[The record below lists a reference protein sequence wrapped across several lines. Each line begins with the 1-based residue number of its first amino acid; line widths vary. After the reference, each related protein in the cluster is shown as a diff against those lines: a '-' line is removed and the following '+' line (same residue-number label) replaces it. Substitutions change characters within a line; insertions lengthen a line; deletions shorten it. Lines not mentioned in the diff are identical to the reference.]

1 MTAASTV
8 RNRKVRIVT
17 GGVLAT
23 AALAGCSAGTEGT
36 PYPVET
42 AATAASQSAKAAQLP
57 QRPADISLEGVNLC
71 EVFPQVQLDAL
82 KITSTPRQG
91 PSEDGPTCVFDAD
104 GAEPV
109 HAYHV
114 RAVPADLQEWITGAR
129 RKNSMTTEPKTI
141 GGYPALTNHRAAG
154 DPADCETLVG
164 VARGQTL
171 AVQTFAIT
179 RGKLTQPQLCDMS
192 VHAADLALQT
202 LKARN

>member
-1 MTAASTV
+1 VTAASTV
-8 RNRKVRIVT
+8 RNRRWRIT

-23 AALAGCSAGTEGT
+23 AALAGCSAGTGGT

-57 QRPADISLEGVNLC
+57 QRPADLPLQGVDLC
-71 EVFPQVQLDAL
+71 EIFPQVRLDEL
-82 KITSTPRQG
+82 KITSLPREAPEQ
-91 PSEDGPTCVFDAD
+91 DGRTCVFDAD

-109 HAYHV
+109 HSYHV
-114 RAVPADLQEWITGAR
+114 RAVQADLDQWITGAR
-129 RKNSMTTEPKTI
+129 KKNSMTTEPKTI
-141 GGYPALTNHRAAG
+141 GGYPALTNYRAAG

-164 VARGQTL
+164 VAKGQTL

-192 VHAADLALQT
+192 AHAADLALQS

>member
-8 RNRKVRIVT
+8 RSRKLRIT

-23 AALAGCSAGTEGT
+23 AALAGCSAGTDGT
-36 PYPVET
+36 PYPIET

-57 QRPADISLEGVNLC
+57 QRPAELPLQGVNLC
-71 EVFPQVQLDAL
+71 EVFPQVQLDAM
-82 KITSTPRQG
+82 KITSTPREA
-91 PSEDGPTCVFDAD
+91 PPEDGPTCVFDAD

-114 RAVPADLQEWITGAR
+114 RAVSADLDEWITGAR
-129 RKNSMTTEPKTI
+129 KKNSMTTEPKTI
-141 GGYPALTNHRAAG
+141 GGYPALTNYRAAG
-154 DPADCETLVG
+154 DPADCEALVG

-179 RGKLTQPQLCDMS
+179 RGKFTQPQLCDLS
-192 VHAADLALQT
+192 VRAADIALQT

>member
-1 MTAASTV
+1 VTAASTV
-8 RNRKVRIVT
+8 RNRIA

-57 QRPADISLEGVNLC
+57 QRPADLSLQGADLC
-71 EVFPQVQLDAL
+71 AIFPQVQLDAL
-82 KITSTPRQG
+82 KITSLPRAAPEQ
-91 PSEDGPTCVFDAD
+91 DGPTCVFDAD

-109 HAYHV
+109 HSYHV
-114 RAVPADLQEWITGAR
+114 RAVPADLDQWITGAR
-129 RKNSMTTEPKTI
+129 KKNSMTTEPKTI
-141 GGYPALTNHRAAG
+141 GGYPALTNYRAAG

-164 VARGQTL
+164 VAKGQTL

-179 RGKLTQPQLCDMS
+179 RGKLTQPQLCDLS
-192 VHAADLALQT
+192 AHAADVALQT

>member
-1 MTAASTV
+1 MRIIGGAVAAV
-8 RNRKVRIVT
+8 
-17 GGVLAT
+17 
-23 AALAGCSAGTEGT
+23 ALAGCSAGTDGT

-57 QRPADISLEGVNLC
+57 QRPADLPLDGVHLC

-82 KITSTPRQG
+82 KITSAPREAAA
-91 PSEDGPTCVFDAD
+91 PADGPTCVFDAD

-109 HAYHV
+109 HSYHV
-114 RAVPADLQEWITGAR
+114 RAVPADLGEWITGAR
-129 RKNSMTTEPKTI
+129 KKNSMTTEPKTI
-141 GGYPALTNHRAAG
+141 GGYPALTNYRADG

-164 VARGQTL
+164 VAKGQTL

-179 RGKLTQPQLCDMS
+179 RGKLTQPQLCDMA
-192 VHAADLALQT
+192 VHAADLALQS

>member
-1 MTAASTV
+1 VTAASMV
-8 RNRKVRIVT
+8 RNRIA

-57 QRPADISLEGVNLC
+57 QRPADLPLPGVDLC
-71 EVFPQVQLDAL
+71 ALFPQVQLDAL
-82 KITSTPRQG
+82 KITSLPRAAPEQ
-91 PSEDGPTCVFDAD
+91 DGPTCVFDAD

-109 HAYHV
+109 HSYHV
-114 RAVPADLQEWITGAR
+114 RAVAADLDQRITGAR
-129 RKNSMTTEPKTI
+129 KKNSMTTEPKTI
-141 GGYPALTNHRAAG
+141 GGYPALTNYRAAG

-164 VARGQTL
+164 VAKGQTL

-192 VHAADLALQT
+192 AHAADLALQS

>member
-8 RNRKVRIVT
+8 RNRIA

-57 QRPADISLEGVNLC
+57 QRPADLSLQGVDLC
-71 EVFPQVQLDAL
+71 AIFPQVQLDAL
-82 KITSTPRQG
+82 KITSLPRAAPEQ
-91 PSEDGPTCVFDAD
+91 DGPTCVFDAD

-109 HAYHV
+109 HSYHV
-114 RAVPADLQEWITGAR
+114 RAVPADLDQWITGAR
-129 RKNSMTTEPKTI
+129 KKNSMTTEPKTI
-141 GGYPALTNHRAAG
+141 GGYPALTNYRAAG

-164 VARGQTL
+164 VAKGHTL

-192 VHAADLALQT
+192 AHAADVALQT

>member
-8 RNRKVRIVT
+8 RNRRWRIT

-23 AALAGCSAGTEGT
+23 AALAGCSAGTAGT

-57 QRPADISLEGVNLC
+57 QRPAGLPLLGVDLC
-71 EVFPQVQLDAL
+71 EIFPQVRLDEL
-82 KITSTPRQG
+82 KITSLPRAAQD
-91 PSEDGPTCVFDAD
+91 PDGPTCVFDAD

-109 HAYHV
+109 HSYHV
-114 RAVPADLQEWITGAR
+114 RAVASDLDQWITGSR
-129 RKNSMTTEPKTI
+129 KKNSMTTVPKTI
-141 GGYPALTNHRAAG
+141 GGYPALTTYRAAG

-164 VARGQTL
+164 VAKGQTL
-171 AVQTFAIT
+171 TVQTFAIT

-192 VHAADLALQT
+192 AHAADLALQS

>member
-1 MTAASTV
+1 M
-8 RNRKVRIVT
+8 RNRTLRIT

-57 QRPADISLEGVNLC
+57 QRPAELTLQGVNLC
-71 EVFPQVQLDAL
+71 DVFPQVQLDAL
-82 KITSTPRQG
+82 KITSTPREAPEQ
-91 PSEDGPTCVFDAD
+91 DGPTCVFDAD

-109 HAYHV
+109 HSYHV
-114 RAVPADLQEWITGAR
+114 RAVPADLEQWITGAR
-129 RKNSMTTEPKTI
+129 KKNSMTTEPKNI
-141 GGYPALTNHRAAG
+141 GGYPALTNYRGAG
-154 DPADCETLVG
+154 EPADCETLVG

-179 RGKLTQPQLCDMS
+179 RGKLTQPQLCEMS
-192 VHAADLALQT
+192 AHAADLALQS
-202 LKARN
+202 LKSRN

>member
-1 MTAASTV
+1 VTAASMV
-8 RNRKVRIVT
+8 RNRIA

-57 QRPADISLEGVNLC
+57 QRPADLPLPGVDLC
-71 EVFPQVQLDAL
+71 ALFPQVQLDAL
-82 KITSTPRQG
+82 KITSLPRAAPEQ
-91 PSEDGPTCVFDAD
+91 DGPTCVFDAD

-109 HAYHV
+109 HSYHV
-114 RAVPADLQEWITGAR
+114 RAVAADLDQWITGAR
-129 RKNSMTTEPKTI
+129 KKNSMTTEPKTI
-141 GGYPALTNHRAAG
+141 GGYPALTNYRAAG

-164 VARGQTL
+164 VAKGHTL

-179 RGKLTQPQLCDMS
+179 RGKLTQPQLCEMS
-192 VHAADLALQT
+192 AHAADIALQS

>member
-8 RNRKVRIVT
+8 RNRIA

-57 QRPADISLEGVNLC
+57 QRPADLSLQGVELC
-71 EVFPQVQLDAL
+71 EIFPQVQLDAL
-82 KITSTPRQG
+82 KITSVPRQA
-91 PSEDGPTCVFDAD
+91 PEQDGPTCVFDAD

-114 RAVPADLQEWITGAR
+114 RAVPADLEQWITGTR
-129 RKNSMTTEPKTI
+129 KKNSMTTEPKTI
-141 GGYPALTNHRAAG
+141 GGYPALTNYRAAG

-164 VARGQTL
+164 VAKGQTL

-192 VHAADLALQT
+192 AHAADLALQT

>member
-8 RNRKVRIVT
+8 RNRIA

-57 QRPADISLEGVNLC
+57 QRPADLSLQGVELC
-71 EVFPQVQLDAL
+71 EIFPQVQLDAL
-82 KITSTPRQG
+82 KINSVPRKA
-91 PSEDGPTCVFDAD
+91 PEEDGRTCVFDAD

-109 HAYHV
+109 HSYHV
-114 RAVPADLQEWITGAR
+114 RAVSADLGQWITGTR
-129 RKNSMTTEPKTI
+129 KKNSMTTEPKTI
-141 GGYPALTNHRAAG
+141 GGYPALTNYRAAG

-164 VARGQTL
+164 VAKGQTL

-179 RGKLTQPQLCDMS
+179 RGRLTQPQLCDMS
-192 VHAADLALQT
+192 AHAADLALQS

>member
-8 RNRKVRIVT
+8 RNRIA

-57 QRPADISLEGVNLC
+57 QRPADLTLQDVDLC
-71 EVFPQVQLDAL
+71 EIFPQVQLDAL
-82 KITSTPRQG
+82 KITSVPRKV
-91 PSEDGPTCVFDAD
+91 PEEDGRTCVFDAD

-114 RAVPADLQEWITGAR
+114 RAVSADLGQWITGTR
-129 RKNSMTTEPKTI
+129 KKNSMTTEPKTI
-141 GGYPALTNHRAAG
+141 GGYPALTNYRAAG

-164 VARGQTL
+164 VANGQTL

-192 VHAADLALQT
+192 ARAADLALQT

>member
-8 RNRKVRIVT
+8 RNRTVRIT

-23 AALAGCSAGTEGT
+23 VALAGCSAGTDGT

-57 QRPADISLEGVNLC
+57 QRPADLSVQGVDLC

-82 KITSTPRQG
+82 QISSRPRAAPEG
-91 PSEDGPTCVFDAD
+91 EDRTCVFDAD

-109 HAYHV
+109 HSYHV
-114 RAVPADLQEWITGAR
+114 RAVPADLEQWITGAR
-129 RKNSMTTEPKTI
+129 KKNSMTTEPKSI
-141 GGYPALTNHRAAG
+141 GGYPALTNYRAAG
-154 DPADCETLVG
+154 APADCETLVG
-164 VARGQTL
+164 VAKGQTL

-192 VHAADLALQT
+192 AHAADLALQS

>member
-1 MTAASTV
+1 MV
-8 RNRKVRIVT
+8 RNRIA

-57 QRPADISLEGVNLC
+57 QRPADLPLQGVDLC
-71 EVFPQVQLDAL
+71 ALFPQVQLDAL
-82 KITSTPRQG
+82 KITSLPRAAPEQ
-91 PSEDGPTCVFDAD
+91 DGPTCVFDAD

-109 HAYHV
+109 HSYHV
-114 RAVPADLQEWITGAR
+114 RAVAADLDQWITGAR
-129 RKNSMTTEPKTI
+129 KKNSMTTEPKTI
-141 GGYPALTNHRAAG
+141 GGYPALTNYRAAG

-164 VARGQTL
+164 VAKGHTL

-179 RGKLTQPQLCDMS
+179 RGKLTQPQLCEMS
-192 VHAADLALQT
+192 AHAADIALQS

>member
-1 MTAASTV
+1 MTARSTV
-8 RNRKVRIVT
+8 RSRTLKIT

-57 QRPADISLEGVNLC
+57 QRPADLPLQGVNLC

-82 KITSTPRQG
+82 KITSTPREG
-91 PSEDGPTCVFDAD
+91 PSADGPTCVFDAD

-114 RAVPADLQEWITGAR
+114 RAVTADLGEWITGAR
-129 RKNSMTTEPKTI
+129 KKNSMTTEPKTI
-141 GGYPALTNHRAAG
+141 AGYPALTNYRAAG
-154 DPADCETLVG
+154 DPADCEALVG

-179 RGKLTQPQLCDMS
+179 RGRLTQPQLCEMS
-192 VHAADLALQT
+192 VHAADIAVQT

>member
-1 MTAASTV
+1 VTAASTV
-8 RNRKVRIVT
+8 RNRTLRIT

-23 AALAGCSAGTEGT
+23 AALAGCSVGTEGT

-57 QRPADISLEGVNLC
+57 QRPADLTLQGVDLC

-82 KITSTPRQG
+82 KITSVPRAAPEQ
-91 PSEDGPTCVFDAD
+91 DGPTCVYDAD
-104 GAEPV
+104 GAEPFLS
-109 HAYHV
+109 YHV
-114 RAVPADLQEWITGAR
+114 RAVPADLDQWITGAR

-141 GGYPALTNHRAAG
+141 GGYPALTNFRAAG
-154 DPADCETLVG
+154 EPADCETLVG

-179 RGKLTQPQLCDMS
+179 RGKLTQPQLCDLS
-192 VHAADLALQT
+192 VHAADLALQS
-202 LKARN
+202 LPARN

>member
-1 MTAASTV
+1 VTAPSTV
-8 RNRKVRIVT
+8 RSRKVRIVT

-57 QRPADISLEGVNLC
+57 QRPAELTLQGVNLC
-71 EVFPQVQLDAL
+71 EVFPQVQLDAM
-82 KITSTPRQG
+82 KITSTPREA
-91 PSEDGPTCVFDAD
+91 PPEDGPTCVFDAD

-109 HAYHV
+109 HAFHV
-114 RAVPADLQEWITGAR
+114 RAVSADLDEWITGAR
-129 RKNSMTTEPKTI
+129 KKNSMTTEPKTI
-141 GGYPALTNHRAAG
+141 GGYPALTNYRAAG
-154 DPADCETLVG
+154 DPADCEALVG

-179 RGKLTQPQLCDMS
+179 RGKFTQPQLCDLS
-192 VHAADLALQT
+192 VQAADVALQS
-202 LKARN
+202 LKSRN

>member
-1 MTAASTV
+1 MV
-8 RNRKVRIVT
+8 RNRIA

-57 QRPADISLEGVNLC
+57 QRPADLPLPGVDLC
-71 EVFPQVQLDAL
+71 ALFPQVQLDAL
-82 KITSTPRQG
+82 KITSLPRAAPEQ
-91 PSEDGPTCVFDAD
+91 DGPTCVFDAD

-109 HAYHV
+109 HSYHV
-114 RAVPADLQEWITGAR
+114 RAVAADLDQWITGAR
-129 RKNSMTTEPKTI
+129 KKNSMTTEPKTI
-141 GGYPALTNHRAAG
+141 GGYPALTNYRAAG

-164 VARGQTL
+164 VAKGHTL

-179 RGKLTQPQLCDMS
+179 RGKLTQPQLCEMS
-192 VHAADLALQT
+192 AHAADIALQS

>member
-1 MTAASTV
+1 VTAAGTV
-8 RNRKVRIVT
+8 RNRRLRLT

-23 AALAGCSAGTEGT
+23 AALAGCSAGTGGT

-57 QRPADISLEGVNLC
+57 QRPADLTLRGVDLC

-82 KITSTPRQG
+82 KITSAPRETASQ
-91 PSEDGPTCVFDAD
+91 DGPTCVYDAD

-109 HAYHV
+109 HSYHL
-114 RAVPADLQEWITGAR
+114 RAVPADLDQWITGAR
-129 RKNSMTTEPKTI
+129 KKNSMTTEPKTI
-141 GGYPALTNHRAAG
+141 GGYPALTNYRAAG

-164 VARGQTL
+164 VAKGETL

-179 RGKLTQPQLCDMS
+179 RGKLTQPQLCDLS
-192 VHAADLALQT
+192 AHAADLALQS

>member
-8 RNRKVRIVT
+8 RNRIA

-57 QRPADISLEGVNLC
+57 QRPADLSLQGVELC
-71 EVFPQVQLDAL
+71 EIFPQVQLDAL
-82 KITSTPRQG
+82 KINSVPRKA
-91 PSEDGPTCVFDAD
+91 PEEDGRTCVFDAD

-109 HAYHV
+109 HSYHV
-114 RAVPADLQEWITGAR
+114 RAVSADLGQWITGAR
-129 RKNSMTTEPKTI
+129 KKNSMTTEPKTI
-141 GGYPALTNHRAAG
+141 GGYPALTNYRAAG

-164 VARGQTL
+164 VAKGQTL

-179 RGKLTQPQLCDMS
+179 RGRLTQPQLCDMS
-192 VHAADLALQT
+192 AHAADLALQS

>member
-8 RNRKVRIVT
+8 RNRIA

-57 QRPADISLEGVNLC
+57 QRPADLSLQGVTLC
-71 EVFPQVQLDAL
+71 EIFAQVQLDEL
-82 KITSTPRQG
+82 KITSVPRQA
-91 PSEDGPTCVFDAD
+91 PEQDGPTCVFDAD

-114 RAVPADLQEWITGAR
+114 RAVPADLEQWITGN
-129 RKNSMTTEPKTI
+129 RKKSSMTTEPKTI
-141 GGYPALTNHRAAG
+141 GGYPALTNYRAAG

-164 VARGQTL
+164 VAKGQTL

-192 VHAADLALQT
+192 AHAADLALQS

>member
-8 RNRKVRIVT
+8 RNRIA

-57 QRPADISLEGVNLC
+57 QRPADLSLQGVDLC
-71 EVFPQVQLDAL
+71 EIFPQVQLDAL
-82 KITSTPRQG
+82 KITSVPRKA
-91 PSEDGPTCVFDAD
+91 PEEDGRTCVFDAD

-109 HAYHV
+109 HSYHV
-114 RAVPADLQEWITGAR
+114 RAVSADLDQWITGTR
-129 RKNSMTTEPKTI
+129 KKNSMTTEPKTI
-141 GGYPALTNHRAAG
+141 GGYPALTNYRAAG

-164 VARGQTL
+164 VAKGQTL

-179 RGKLTQPQLCDMS
+179 RGKLTQPQLCEMS
-192 VHAADLALQT
+192 AHAADIALQS

>member
-1 MTAASTV
+1 M
-8 RNRKVRIVT
+8 
-17 GGVLAT
+17 LAT

-57 QRPADISLEGVNLC
+57 QRPADLSLQGVDLC
-71 EVFPQVQLDAL
+71 AIFPQVQLDAL
-82 KITSTPRQG
+82 KITSLPRPAPEQ
-91 PSEDGPTCVFDAD
+91 DGPTCVFDAD

-109 HAYHV
+109 HSYHV
-114 RAVPADLQEWITGAR
+114 RAVPADLDQWITGAR
-129 RKNSMTTEPKTI
+129 KKNSMTTEPKTI
-141 GGYPALTNHRAAG
+141 GGYPALTNYRAAG

-164 VARGQTL
+164 VAKGHTL

-179 RGKLTQPQLCDMS
+179 RGRLTQPQLCDMS
-192 VHAADLALQT
+192 AHAADLALQT

>member
-8 RNRKVRIVT
+8 RNRIA

-57 QRPADISLEGVNLC
+57 QRPADLPLQGVDLC
-71 EVFPQVQLDAL
+71 EIFPQVQLDNL
-82 KITSTPRQG
+82 KITSLPRQA
-91 PSEDGPTCVFDAD
+91 PEQDGPTCVFDAD

-114 RAVPADLQEWITGAR
+114 RAVQADLEQWITGAR
-129 RKNSMTTEPKTI
+129 KKSSMTTEPKTI
-141 GGYPALTNHRAAG
+141 GGYPALTNYRASG

-164 VARGQTL
+164 VAKGQTL

-192 VHAADLALQT
+192 AHAADLALQT